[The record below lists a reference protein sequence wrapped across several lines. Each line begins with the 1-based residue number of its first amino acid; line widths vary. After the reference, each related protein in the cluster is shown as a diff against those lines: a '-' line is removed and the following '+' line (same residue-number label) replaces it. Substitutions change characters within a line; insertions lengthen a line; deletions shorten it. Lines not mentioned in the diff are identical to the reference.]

1 MALGEAV
8 GLAEGI
14 RDGVRRANRATVPGG
29 PAQMS
34 LSERQLYL
42 KARKLLSQE
51 IGAARGIAA
60 DEADAWITEQLG
72 EIE

>member
-1 MALGEAV
+1 
-8 GLAEGI
+8 
-14 RDGVRRANRATVPGG
+14 
-29 PAQMS
+29 MS